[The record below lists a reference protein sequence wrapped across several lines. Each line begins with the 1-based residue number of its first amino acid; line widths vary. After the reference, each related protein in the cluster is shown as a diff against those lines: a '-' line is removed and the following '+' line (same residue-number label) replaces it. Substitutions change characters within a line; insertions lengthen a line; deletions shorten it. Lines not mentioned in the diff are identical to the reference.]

1 MNLDFGPKHDHRSS
15 QKKGYIHIAIG
26 NKQRDFVG
34 WYKKP
39 CSSEF
44 PWQGPFGHFV
54 CLLWPHPLKQNHSLR
69 KISCP
74 PEVNLYMLGED
85 LEKLW
90 QFGKEKQRFV
100 ESKWGP
106 TWFSA
111 STGVCHNHWR
121 NPAIP
126 INFDVTR
133 WFMVDSEYPCFPSL
147 PVLCEI
153 EQDFGLKWCPSQQK
167 SKQPALVT
175 GADTEWLVI
184 SSNPSEKYA
193 QDVKNGN
200 LPPIK

>member
-15 QKKGYIHIAIG
+15 PKKRVHTYRHWKQTKGFCWLIQETLQLWVSLTMTLWSFRLSPMTTPSETKSFTQKNQLSTWGQSLY
-26 NKQRDFVG
+26 VG
-34 WYKKP
+34 R
-39 CSSEF
+39 
-44 PWQGPFGHFV
+44 G
-54 CLLWPHPLKQNHSLR
+54 
-69 KISCP
+69 
-74 PEVNLYMLGED
+74 LGKT
-85 LEKLW
+85 LTIWK
-90 QFGKEKQRFV
+90 KQRFV

-200 LPPIK
+200 LPPIR